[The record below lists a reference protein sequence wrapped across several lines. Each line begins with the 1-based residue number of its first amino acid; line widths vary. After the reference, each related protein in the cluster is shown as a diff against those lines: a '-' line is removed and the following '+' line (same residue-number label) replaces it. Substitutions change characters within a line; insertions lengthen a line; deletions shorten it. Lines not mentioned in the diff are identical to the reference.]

1 MKIIKNLLITS
12 VVLAYNTTAIFAR
25 SIHRPQDLQMPSIM
39 TRWKDD
45 IAHSHYLQSPF
56 LDGYPFFEIFD
67 KKYFDNHLLPKGPI
81 SFRYDGTQ
89 SINSTDL
96 SALIETLIKEVN
108 EKKSSYTHFTILRD
122 SNFNRRRQ
130 SGLLIVKCKEY
141 PFVVKLFME
150 TPDMFVKPY
159 RKGFYPMFFYFMG
172 GGVNRHLSGFTRI
185 KNAEDFK
192 DLINKNPYW
201 QSRIDLPR
209 KWFWLPNNTRWITI
223 AGANI
228 GKYKQISIDIPGT
241 YCIVADAIDI
251 ERIMTLTNE
260 DDRVESMALCNTVK
274 FMIDPHI
281 DNFIIE
287 RTTKKVVIIDTEHFP
302 TIVGLKKD
310 IGEYTSQAAW
320 YIDLSCKAAH
330 DIFFR
335 DKGHWHAW

>member
-141 PFVVKLFME
+141 PF
-150 TPDMFVKPY
+150 
-159 RKGFYPMFFYFMG
+159 
-172 GGVNRHLSGFTRI
+172 
-185 KNAEDFK
+185 
-192 DLINKNPYW
+192 
-201 QSRIDLPR
+201 QS
-209 KWFWLPNNTRWITI
+209 
-223 AGANI
+223 
-228 GKYKQISIDIPGT
+228 
-241 YCIVADAIDI
+241 
-251 ERIMTLTNE
+251 
-260 DDRVESMALCNTVK
+260 
-274 FMIDPHI
+274 
-281 DNFIIE
+281 
-287 RTTKKVVIIDTEHFP
+287 
-302 TIVGLKKD
+302 
-310 IGEYTSQAAW
+310 
-320 YIDLSCKAAH
+320 
-330 DIFFR
+330 
-335 DKGHWHAW
+335 